1 MVDDLILDL
10 PTLPRPRT
18 KVALLHFLITY
29 IHSRSSLIHA
39 ASVIHYVYA
48 MDKTINLPTQNTAIN
63 PDANPFD
70 SKQALES
77 SNYAGF
83 IDKKLVAGEDLS
95 EKPDPLLGFIHDSF
109 RSLVL
114 NPQFSCVGAKSAI
127 QQGGYRFGHY
137 DELASTEATAGLA
150 RDLFR
155 FLQEQPMLKGEFST
169 FVATFSNPIIHSED
183 QFEKLLWQQLQKL
196 YEVDA
201 PLHAWDS
208 QVSDDPDN
216 PHFAFSFATQ
226 SFFVVGLH
234 PAASR
239 YTRRF
244 AWPTL
249 VFNLHA
255 QFEQLREEGRFERMQ
270 EVIRSRE
277 TALQGS
283 LNENLTDYGSKS
295 DARQYSG
302 RPVSDDWQCPFSTK
316 KDD

>member
-1 MVDDLILDL
+1 MNKA
-10 PTLPRPRT
+10 TNS
-18 KVALLHFLITY
+18 ALQT
-29 IHSRSSLIHA
+29 
-39 ASVIHYVYA
+39 SVIV
-48 MDKTINLPTQNTAIN
+48 TEE
-63 PDANPFD
+63 NPFD
-70 SKQALES
+70 SEQAIES

-83 IDKKLVAGEDLS
+83 IDKKLVAGDDLS
-95 EKPDPLLGFIHDSF
+95 EKPEPLLGFIHDSF
-109 RSLVL
+109 RALVL

-137 DELASTEATAGLA
+137 DELSGREATAGLA
-150 RDLFR
+150 RDLFH
-155 FLQEQPMLKGEFST
+155 FLQEQPLLEGEFST
-169 FVATFSNPIIHSED
+169 FVATFSNPIIHSEE
-183 QFEKLLWQQLQKL
+183 QFEKLLWQQLQQL
-196 YEVDA
+196 YELDA
-201 PLHAWDS
+201 PLHAWDP
-208 QVSDDPDN
+208 QVSDDPEH

-234 PAASR
+234 PVASR

-249 VFNLHA
+249 VFNLHE
-255 QFEQLREEGRFERMQ
+255 QFEILRDEGRFERMQ

-283 LNENLTDYGSKS
+283 INENLSDYGSKS

-302 RPVSDDWQCPFSTK
+302 RPVSENWECPFSTK

>member
-1 MVDDLILDL
+1 MNTISKPPAHNAAVDKED
-10 PTLPRPRT
+10 
-18 KVALLHFLITY
+18 
-29 IHSRSSLIHA
+29 
-39 ASVIHYVYA
+39 
-48 MDKTINLPTQNTAIN
+48 
-63 PDANPFD
+63 NPFD

-77 SNYAGF
+77 SNYAAF

-109 RSLVL
+109 RALVL

-137 DELASTEATAGLA
+137 DELAGNEATAGLA
-150 RDLFR
+150 RDLFH
-155 FLQEQPMLKGEFST
+155 FLQEQPKLDGEFST

-201 PLHAWDS
+201 PLHAWDP

-255 QFEQLREEGRFERMQ
+255 QFEKLREAGRFERMQ

-277 TALQGS
+277 NALQGS
-283 LNENLTDYGSKS
+283 INENLSDYGSKS

-302 RPVSDDWQCPFSTK
+302 RPVSDDWECPFSTK
-316 KDD
+316 KDE

>member
-1 MVDDLILDL
+1 MQTRRI
-10 PTLPRPRT
+10 
-18 KVALLHFLITY
+18 ALLHFLMTY
-29 IHSRSSLIHA
+29 IHSRISLIQPA
-39 ASVIHYVYA
+39 TVFHYLER
-48 MDKTINLPTQNTAIN
+48 MNKTSNMPAQNTAIN
-63 PDANPFD
+63 TDENPFD

-77 SNYAGF
+77 SNYAAF

-137 DELASTEATAGLA
+137 EELASTEATAGLA
-150 RDLFR
+150 RDLFH
-155 FLQEQPMLKGEFST
+155 FLQEQPLLDGEFTT
-169 FVATFSNPIIHSED
+169 FVATFSNPIIHSEE
-183 QFEKLLWQQLQKL
+183 QFEKLLWQQLQQL
-196 YEVDA
+196 YEVDV
-201 PLHAWDS
+201 PLHAWDP

-216 PHFAFSFATQ
+216 PHFAFSFAAH

-234 PAASR
+234 PVASR

-249 VFNLHA
+249 VFNLHE
-255 QFEQLREEGRFERMQ
+255 QFEKLREEGRFQRMQ

-283 LNENLTDYGSKS
+283 INENLSDYGSKS

-302 RPVSDDWQCPFSTK
+302 RPVSDDWECPFSTK

>member
-1 MVDDLILDL
+1 MNKSLNPATQTVAVD
-10 PTLPRPRT
+10 
-18 KVALLHFLITY
+18 
-29 IHSRSSLIHA
+29 
-39 ASVIHYVYA
+39 
-48 MDKTINLPTQNTAIN
+48 AIE
-63 PDANPFD
+63 NPFD
-70 SKQALES
+70 SKEAIQS

-83 IDKKLVAGEDLS
+83 VDKKLVAGEDLS
-95 EKPDPLLGFIHDSF
+95 EKPEPLLGFIHDSF
-109 RSLVL
+109 RALVL

-137 DELASTEATAGLA
+137 EELAAPESTAGLA

-155 FLQEQPMLKGEFST
+155 FLQEQPLLDGEFST
-169 FVATFSNPIIHSED
+169 FVATFSNPIIHSEE
-183 QFEKLLWQQLQKL
+183 QFEKMLWQQLQLL
-196 YEVDA
+196 YELDA
-201 PLHAWDS
+201 PLHPWDP

-234 PAASR
+234 PVASR

-255 QFEQLREEGRFERMQ
+255 QFEELRENGRFERMQ
-270 EVIRSRE
+270 EVIRARE
-277 TALQGS
+277 NALQGS

-302 RPVSDDWQCPFSTK
+302 RPVGDDWHCPFSTK
-316 KDD
+316 KDE

>member
-1 MVDDLILDL
+1 M
-10 PTLPRPRT
+10 
-18 KVALLHFLITY
+18 TY
-29 IHSRSSLIHA
+29 THSRIPLIQH
-39 ASVIHYVYA
+39 VPIFHYLGRMNNTSKLPAQHTA
-48 MDKTINLPTQNTAIN
+48 MITEE
-63 PDANPFD
+63 NPFV

-77 SNYAGF
+77 SNYAAF

-137 DELASTEATAGLA
+137 DELAGTEATAGLA
-150 RDLFR
+150 HDLFR
-155 FLQEQPMLKGEFST
+155 FLQEQPKLNGEFST

-201 PLHAWDS
+201 PLHAWDP

-270 EVIRSRE
+270 EVIRTRE

-302 RPVSDDWQCPFSTK
+302 RPVSDDWRCPFSTK

>member
-1 MVDDLILDL
+1 MTTTAH
-10 PTLPRPRT
+10 PP
-18 KVALLHFLITY
+18 A
-29 IHSRSSLIHA
+29 
-39 ASVIHYVYA
+39 
-48 MDKTINLPTQNTAIN
+48 QNIAVEKEE
-63 PDANPFD
+63 NPFD
-70 SKQALES
+70 SKQAIAS

-83 IDKKLVAGEDLS
+83 IDKKLVAGESLN
-95 EKPDPLLGFIHDSF
+95 EKPEPLLGFIHDSF
-109 RSLVL
+109 RALVL

-127 QQGGYRFGHY
+127 QKGGYRFGHY
-137 DELASTEATAGLA
+137 DELAAEESTSGLA

-155 FLQEQPMLKGEFST
+155 FLQEQPMLDGEFST
-169 FVATFSNPIIHSED
+169 FVATFSNPIIHSEE
-183 QFEKLLWQQLQKL
+183 QFENLLWQQLQRL
-196 YEVDA
+196 YEMDA
-201 PLHAWDS
+201 PLHPWDP

-216 PHFAFSFATQ
+216 PHFAFSFATH

-234 PAASR
+234 PVASR

-270 EVIRSRE
+270 EVIRARE

-316 KDD
+316 KDQ